1 MPVAYYNEE
10 KNNEEVQRMYFVYDI
25 GGTFIKFAL
34 MENNGV
40 IKMKDKFPTTAK
52 SAEELVAQMIEKFS
66 PYKDS
71 VKGIA
76 VSCPGV
82 VDTEKGIIYQGGSLL
97 FMHEK
102 NLAEM
107 LARECHVP
115 VIIQNDAKSAAL
127 AELWLGVAKEAD
139 SAVILTLGSGVG
151 GGIIMNGKLQSGYHL
166 MAGEVSFIQ
175 TDFNTKKMRGNFFG
189 RSGSAVELIRRIATK
204 KNLIDKKDGEQVFEL
219 ITQGDDEANTIFND
233 YIYELAIQIL
243 NIQYLID
250 PEIIAIGGGIS
261 AQPIV
266 VKRLNEVVSEIKA
279 ANPFHSAKPSIITC
293 RFQNDA
299 NLYGALYNFFLQ
311 YK

>member
-1 MPVAYYNEE
+1 MKERVT
-10 KNNEEVQRMYFVYDI
+10 KGCGQMYFVYDI

-34 MENNGV
+34 MENNGN

-52 SAEELVAQMIEKFS
+52 SAEELVAQMVEKFL
-66 PYKDS
+66 PYKQAI
-71 VKGIA
+71 KGIA

-82 VDTEKGIIYQGGSLL
+82 VDSEKGVIYQGGSLL

-115 VIIQNDAKSAAL
+115 VVLQNDAKSAAL
-127 AELWLGVAKEAD
+127 AELWLGVAKD
-139 SAVILTLGSGVG
+139 VHSAAILTLGSGVG
-151 GGIIMNGKLQSGYHL
+151 GGIIMDGKLQSGYHL
-166 MAGEVSFIQ
+166 MAGEVSYMES
-175 TDFNTKKMRGNFFG
+175 DFDTERLRGEFFG
-189 RSGSAVELIRRIATK
+189 RTGSAVELIKRIATK
-204 KNLIDKKDGEQVFEL
+204 KNLTDKKDGEQVFAL
-219 ITQGDDEANTIFND
+219 IAHGDEEANAIFND
-233 YIYELAIQIL
+233 YIYGLAIQIL

-266 VKRLNEVVSEIKA
+266 VERLNEAVAQIKA
-279 ANPFHSAKPSIITC
+279 ANPFHAAKPNIVTC

-299 NLYGALYNFFLQ
+299 NLYGALYNFFIQ
-311 YK
+311 FADEVI

>member
-1 MPVAYYNEE
+1 
-10 KNNEEVQRMYFVYDI
+10 MYFVYDI

-34 MENNGV
+34 MENNGN

-52 SAEELVAQMIEKFS
+52 SAEELVAQMVEKFL
-66 PYKDS
+66 PYKQAI
-71 VKGIA
+71 KGIA

-82 VDTEKGIIYQGGSLL
+82 VDSEKGVIYQGGSLL

-115 VIIQNDAKSAAL
+115 VVLQNDAKSAAL
-127 AELWLGVAKEAD
+127 AELWLGVAKD
-139 SAVILTLGSGVG
+139 VHSAAILTLGSGVG
-151 GGIIMNGKLQSGYHL
+151 GGIIMDGKLQSGYHL
-166 MAGEVSFIQ
+166 MAGEVSYMES
-175 TDFNTKKMRGNFFG
+175 DFDTERLRGEFFG
-189 RSGSAVELIRRIATK
+189 RTGSAVELIKRISTK
-204 KNLIDKKDGEQVFEL
+204 KNLTNKKDGEQVFAL
-219 ITQGDDEANTIFND
+219 IADGDEEANAIFND
-233 YIYELAIQIL
+233 YIYGLAIQIL

-266 VKRLNEVVSEIKA
+266 VERLNEAVAQIKA
-279 ANPFHSAKPSIITC
+279 ANPFHAAKPNIVTC

-299 NLYGALYNFFLQ
+299 NLYGALYNFFIQ
-311 YK
+311 FADEVI

>member
-1 MPVAYYNEE
+1 
-10 KNNEEVQRMYFVYDI
+10 MYFVYDI

-34 MENNGV
+34 MENNGN

-52 SAEELVAQMIEKFS
+52 SAEELVAQMVEKFL
-66 PYKDS
+66 PYKQAI
-71 VKGIA
+71 KGIA

-82 VDTEKGIIYQGGSLL
+82 VDSEKGVIYQGGSLL

-115 VIIQNDAKSAAL
+115 VVLQNDAKSAAL
-127 AELWLGVAKEAD
+127 AELWLGVAKD
-139 SAVILTLGSGVG
+139 VHSATILTLGSGVG
-151 GGIIMNGKLQSGYHL
+151 GGIIMDGKLQSGYHL
-166 MAGEVSFIQ
+166 MAGEVSYMES
-175 TDFNTKKMRGNFFG
+175 DFDTERLRGEFFG
-189 RSGSAVELIRRIATK
+189 RTGSAVELIKRIATK
-204 KNLIDKKDGEQVFEL
+204 KNLMDKKDGEQVFAL
-219 ITQGDDEANTIFND
+219 IAHGDEEANAIFND
-233 YIYELAIQIL
+233 YIYGLAIQIL

-266 VKRLNEVVSEIKA
+266 VERLNEAVAQIKA
-279 ANPFHSAKPSIITC
+279 ANPFHAAKPNIVTC

-299 NLYGALYNFFLQ
+299 NLYGALYNFFIQ
-311 YK
+311 FADEVI

>member
-1 MPVAYYNEE
+1 MKERVT
-10 KNNEEVQRMYFVYDI
+10 KGCGQMYFVYDI

-34 MENNGV
+34 MENNGN

-52 SAEELVAQMIEKFS
+52 SAEELVAQMVEKFL
-66 PYKDS
+66 PYKQAI
-71 VKGIA
+71 KGIA

-82 VDTEKGIIYQGGSLL
+82 VDSEKGVIYQGGSLL

-115 VIIQNDAKSAAL
+115 VVLQNDAKSAAL
-127 AELWLGVAKEAD
+127 AELWLGVAKD
-139 SAVILTLGSGVG
+139 VHSAAILTLGSGVG
-151 GGIIMNGKLQSGYHL
+151 GGIIMDGKLQSGYHL
-166 MAGEVSFIQ
+166 MAGEVSYMES
-175 TDFNTKKMRGNFFG
+175 DFDTEKLRGEFFG
-189 RSGSAVELIRRIATK
+189 RTGSAVELIKRIATK
-204 KNLIDKKDGEQVFEL
+204 KNLMDKKDGEQVFAL
-219 ITQGDDEANTIFND
+219 IAHGDEEANAIFND
-233 YIYELAIQIL
+233 YMYGLAIQIL

-266 VKRLNEVVSEIKA
+266 VERLNEAVAQIKA
-279 ANPFHSAKPSIITC
+279 ANPFHAAKPNIVTC

-299 NLYGALYNFFLQ
+299 NLYGALYNFFIQ
-311 YK
+311 FADEVI

>member
-1 MPVAYYNEE
+1 MKERVT
-10 KNNEEVQRMYFVYDI
+10 KGCGQMYFVYDI

-34 MENNGV
+34 MENNGN

-52 SAEELVAQMIEKFS
+52 SAEELVAQMVEKFL
-66 PYKDS
+66 PYKQA

-82 VDTEKGIIYQGGSLL
+82 VDSEKGVIYQGGSLL

-115 VIIQNDAKSAAL
+115 VVLQNDAKSAAL
-127 AELWLGVAKEAD
+127 AELWLGVAKD
-139 SAVILTLGSGVG
+139 VHSAAILTLGSGVG
-151 GGIIMNGKLQSGYHL
+151 GGIIMDGKLQSGYHL
-166 MAGEVSFIQ
+166 MAGEVSYMES
-175 TDFNTKKMRGNFFG
+175 DFDTEKLRGEFFG
-189 RSGSAVELIRRIATK
+189 RTGSAVELIKRIATK
-204 KNLIDKKDGEQVFEL
+204 KNLTDKKDGEQVFAL
-219 ITQGDDEANTIFND
+219 IAHGDEEANAIFND
-233 YIYELAIQIL
+233 YMYGLAIQIL

-266 VKRLNEVVSEIKA
+266 VERLNEAVAQIKA
-279 ANPFHSAKPSIITC
+279 ANPFHAAKPNIVTC

-299 NLYGALYNFFLQ
+299 NLYGALYNFFIQ
-311 YK
+311 FADEVI

>member
-1 MPVAYYNEE
+1 MKERVT
-10 KNNEEVQRMYFVYDI
+10 KGCGQMYFVYDI

-34 MENNGV
+34 MENNGN

-52 SAEELVAQMIEKFS
+52 SAEELVAQMVEKFL
-66 PYKDS
+66 PYKQAI
-71 VKGIA
+71 KGIA

-82 VDTEKGIIYQGGSLL
+82 VDSEKGVIYQGGSLL

-115 VIIQNDAKSAAL
+115 VVLQNDAKSAAL
-127 AELWLGVAKEAD
+127 AELWLGVAKD
-139 SAVILTLGSGVG
+139 VHSAAILTLGSGVG
-151 GGIIMNGKLQSGYHL
+151 GGIIMDGKLQSGYHL
-166 MAGEVSFIQ
+166 MAGEVSYMES
-175 TDFNTKKMRGNFFG
+175 DFDTERLRGEFFG
-189 RSGSAVELIRRIATK
+189 RNGSAVELIKRIATK
-204 KNLIDKKDGEQVFEL
+204 KNLTDKKDGEQVFAL
-219 ITQGDDEANTIFND
+219 IAHGDEEANAIFND
-233 YIYELAIQIL
+233 YIYGLAIQIL

-266 VKRLNEVVSEIKA
+266 VERLNEAVAQIKA
-279 ANPFHSAKPSIITC
+279 ANPFHAAKPNIVTC

-299 NLYGALYNFFLQ
+299 NLYGALYNFFIQ
-311 YK
+311 FADEVI

>member
-1 MPVAYYNEE
+1 
-10 KNNEEVQRMYFVYDI
+10 MYFVYDI

-34 MENNGV
+34 MENNGN

-52 SAEELVAQMIEKFS
+52 SAEELVAQMVEKFL
-66 PYKDS
+66 PYKQAI
-71 VKGIA
+71 KGIA

-82 VDTEKGIIYQGGSLL
+82 VDSEKGVIYQGGSLL

-115 VIIQNDAKSAAL
+115 VVLQNDAKSAAL
-127 AELWLGVAKEAD
+127 AELWLGVAKD
-139 SAVILTLGSGVG
+139 VHSAAILTLGSGVG
-151 GGIIMNGKLQSGYHL
+151 GGIIMDGKLQSGYHL
-166 MAGEVSFIQ
+166 MAGEVSYMES
-175 TDFNTKKMRGNFFG
+175 DFDTERLRGEFFG
-189 RSGSAVELIRRIATK
+189 RTGSAVELIKRIATK
-204 KNLIDKKDGEQVFEL
+204 KNLTDKKDGEQVFAL
-219 ITQGDDEANTIFND
+219 IAHGDEEANAIFND
-233 YIYELAIQIL
+233 YIYGLAIQIL

-266 VKRLNEVVSEIKA
+266 VERLNDAVAQIKA
-279 ANPFHSAKPSIITC
+279 ANPFHAAKPNIVTC

-299 NLYGALYNFFLQ
+299 NLYGALYNFFIQ
-311 YK
+311 FADEVI

>member
-1 MPVAYYNEE
+1 
-10 KNNEEVQRMYFVYDI
+10 MYFVYDI

-34 MENNGV
+34 MENNGT

-52 SAEELVAQMIEKFS
+52 SAEELVEQMVEKWR
-66 PYKDS
+66 PYQQD
-71 VKGIA
+71 VTGIA

-82 VDTEKGIIYQGGSLL
+82 VNTETGVIYQGGALL

-115 VIIQNDAKSAAL
+115 VVLQNDAKSAAL
-127 AELWLGVAKEAD
+127 AELWLGVAKDVD
-139 SAVILTLGSGVG
+139 SAAILTLGSGVG
-151 GGIIMNGKLQSGYHL
+151 GGIIMNGKLQSGFNL

-175 TDFNTKKMRGNFFG
+175 TFFDTEKLRGKFFG
-189 RSGSAVELIRRIATK
+189 RTGSAVELIKRIATK
-204 KNLIDKKDGEQVFEL
+204 KNLADKKDGEQVFEW
-219 ITQGDDEANTIFND
+219 INQGDEEAQAIFDD
-233 YIYELAIQIL
+233 YIYGLASQVL

-266 VKRLNEVVSEIKA
+266 VKRLNKAIEEIKA
-279 ANPFHSAKPSIITC
+279 ANPFHGARPKIVTC
-293 RFQNDA
+293 HFRNDA

-311 YK
+311 SIG

>member
-1 MPVAYYNEE
+1 
-10 KNNEEVQRMYFVYDI
+10 MYFVYDI

-34 MENNGV
+34 MENNGN

-52 SAEELVAQMIEKFS
+52 SAEELVAQMVEKFL
-66 PYKDS
+66 PYKQAI
-71 VKGIA
+71 KGIA

-82 VDTEKGIIYQGGSLL
+82 VDSEKGVIYQGGSLL

-115 VIIQNDAKSAAL
+115 VVLQNDAKSAAL
-127 AELWLGVAKEAD
+127 AELWLGVAKD
-139 SAVILTLGSGVG
+139 VHSAAILTLGSGVG
-151 GGIIMNGKLQSGYHL
+151 GGIIMDGKLQSGYHL
-166 MAGEVSFIQ
+166 MAGEVSYMES
-175 TDFNTKKMRGNFFG
+175 DFDTERLRGEFFG
-189 RSGSAVELIRRIATK
+189 RTGSAVELIKRIATK
-204 KNLIDKKDGEQVFEL
+204 KNLMDKKDGEQVFAL
-219 ITQGDDEANTIFND
+219 IAHGDEEANAIFND
-233 YIYELAIQIL
+233 YMYGLAIQIL

-266 VKRLNEVVSEIKA
+266 VERLNEAVAQIKA
-279 ANPFHSAKPSIITC
+279 ANPFHAAKPNIVTC

-299 NLYGALYNFFLQ
+299 NLYGALYNFFIQ
-311 YK
+311 FADEVI

>member
-1 MPVAYYNEE
+1 MKERVT
-10 KNNEEVQRMYFVYDI
+10 KGCGQMYFVYDI

-34 MENNGV
+34 MENNGN

-52 SAEELVAQMIEKFS
+52 SAEELVAQMVEKFL
-66 PYKDS
+66 PYNQA

-82 VDTEKGIIYQGGSLL
+82 VDSEKGVIYQGGSLL

-115 VIIQNDAKSAAL
+115 VVLQNDAKSAAL
-127 AELWLGVAKEAD
+127 AELWLGVAKD
-139 SAVILTLGSGVG
+139 VHSAAILTLGSGVG
-151 GGIIMNGKLQSGYHL
+151 GGIIMDGKLQSGYHL
-166 MAGEVSFIQ
+166 MAGEVSYMES
-175 TDFNTKKMRGNFFG
+175 DFDTEKLRGEFFG
-189 RSGSAVELIRRIATK
+189 RTGSAVELIKRIATK
-204 KNLIDKKDGEQVFEL
+204 KNLTDKKDGEQVFAL
-219 ITQGDDEANTIFND
+219 IAHGDEEANAIFND
-233 YIYELAIQIL
+233 YIYGLAVQIL

-266 VKRLNEVVSEIKA
+266 VERLNEAVAQIKA
-279 ANPFHSAKPSIITC
+279 ANPFHAAKPNIVTC

-299 NLYGALYNFFLQ
+299 NLYGALYNFFIQ
-311 YK
+311 FADEVI

>member
-1 MPVAYYNEE
+1 MKERVT
-10 KNNEEVQRMYFVYDI
+10 KGCGQMYFVYDI

-34 MENNGV
+34 MENNGN

-52 SAEELVAQMIEKFS
+52 SAEELVAQMVEKFL
-66 PYKDS
+66 PYKQA

-82 VDTEKGIIYQGGSLL
+82 VDSEKGVIYQGGSLL

-115 VIIQNDAKSAAL
+115 VVLQNDAKSAAL
-127 AELWLGVAKEAD
+127 AELWLGVAKD
-139 SAVILTLGSGVG
+139 VHSAAILTLGSGVG
-151 GGIIMNGKLQSGYHL
+151 GGIIMDGKLQSGYHL
-166 MAGEVSFIQ
+166 MAGEVSYMES
-175 TDFNTKKMRGNFFG
+175 DFDTEKLRGEFFG
-189 RSGSAVELIRRIATK
+189 RTGSAVELIKRIATQ
-204 KNLIDKKDGEQVFEL
+204 KNLTDKKDGEQVFAL
-219 ITQGDDEANTIFND
+219 IAHGDEEANAIFND
-233 YIYELAIQIL
+233 YIYGLAVQIL

-266 VKRLNEVVSEIKA
+266 VERLNEAVAQIKA
-279 ANPFHSAKPSIITC
+279 ANPFHAAKPNIVTC

-299 NLYGALYNFFLQ
+299 NLYGALYNFFIQ
-311 YK
+311 FADEVI

>member
-1 MPVAYYNEE
+1 
-10 KNNEEVQRMYFVYDI
+10 MYFVYDI

-34 MENNGV
+34 MENNGN

-52 SAEELVAQMIEKFS
+52 SAEELVAQMVEKFL
-66 PYKDS
+66 PYNQA

-82 VDTEKGIIYQGGSLL
+82 VDSEKGVIYQGGSLL

-115 VIIQNDAKSAAL
+115 VVLQNDAKSAAL
-127 AELWLGVAKEAD
+127 AELWLGVAKD
-139 SAVILTLGSGVG
+139 VHSAAILTLGSGVG
-151 GGIIMNGKLQSGYHL
+151 GGIIMDGKLQSGYHL
-166 MAGEVSFIQ
+166 MAGEVSYMES
-175 TDFNTKKMRGNFFG
+175 DFDTEKLRGEFFG
-189 RSGSAVELIRRIATK
+189 RTGSAVELIKRIATK
-204 KNLIDKKDGEQVFEL
+204 KNLTDKKDGEQVFAL
-219 ITQGDDEANTIFND
+219 IAHGDEEANAIFND
-233 YIYELAIQIL
+233 YIYGLAVQIL

-266 VKRLNEVVSEIKA
+266 VERLNEAVAQIKA
-279 ANPFHSAKPSIITC
+279 ANPFHAAKPNIVTC

-299 NLYGALYNFFLQ
+299 NLYGALYNFFIQ
-311 YK
+311 FADEVI

>member
-1 MPVAYYNEE
+1 MKERVT
-10 KNNEEVQRMYFVYDI
+10 KGCGQMYFVYDI

-34 MENNGV
+34 MENNGN

-52 SAEELVAQMIEKFS
+52 SAEELVAQMVEKFL
-66 PYKDS
+66 PYKQAI
-71 VKGIA
+71 KGIA

-82 VDTEKGIIYQGGSLL
+82 VDSEKGVIYQGGSLL

-115 VIIQNDAKSAAL
+115 VVLQNDAKSAAL
-127 AELWLGVAKEAD
+127 AELWLGVAKD
-139 SAVILTLGSGVG
+139 VHSAAILTLGSGVG
-151 GGIIMNGKLQSGYHL
+151 GGIIMDGKLQSGYHL
-166 MAGEVSFIQ
+166 MAGEVSYMES
-175 TDFNTKKMRGNFFG
+175 DFDTEKLRGEFFG
-189 RSGSAVELIRRIATK
+189 RTGSAVELIKRIATK
-204 KNLIDKKDGEQVFEL
+204 KNLTDKKDGEQVFAL
-219 ITQGDDEANTIFND
+219 IAHGDEEANAVFND
-233 YIYELAIQIL
+233 YIYGLAIQIL

-266 VKRLNEVVSEIKA
+266 VERLNEAVAQIKA
-279 ANPFHSAKPSIITC
+279 ANPFHAAKPNIVTC

-299 NLYGALYNFFLQ
+299 NLYGALYNFFIQ
-311 YK
+311 FADEVI

>member
-1 MPVAYYNEE
+1 MKERVT
-10 KNNEEVQRMYFVYDI
+10 KGCGQMYFVYDI

-34 MENNGV
+34 MENNGN

-52 SAEELVAQMIEKFS
+52 SAEELVAQMVEKFL
-66 PYKDS
+66 PYKQAI
-71 VKGIA
+71 KGIA

-82 VDTEKGIIYQGGSLL
+82 VDSEKGVIYQGGSLL

-115 VIIQNDAKSAAL
+115 VVLQNDAKSAAL
-127 AELWLGVAKEAD
+127 AELWLGVAKD
-139 SAVILTLGSGVG
+139 VHSAAILTLGSGVG
-151 GGIIMNGKLQSGYHL
+151 GGIIMDGKLQSGYHL
-166 MAGEVSFIQ
+166 MAGEVSYMES
-175 TDFNTKKMRGNFFG
+175 DFDTEKLRGEFFG
-189 RSGSAVELIRRIATK
+189 RTGSAVELIKRIATK
-204 KNLIDKKDGEQVFEL
+204 KNLTDKKDGEQVFAL
-219 ITQGDDEANTIFND
+219 IAHGDEEANAIFND
-233 YIYELAIQIL
+233 YMYGLAIQIL

-266 VKRLNEVVSEIKA
+266 VERLNEAVAQIKA
-279 ANPFHSAKPSIITC
+279 ANPFHAAKPNIVTC

-299 NLYGALYNFFLQ
+299 NLYGALYNFFIQ
-311 YK
+311 FADEVI

>member
-1 MPVAYYNEE
+1 MKERVT
-10 KNNEEVQRMYFVYDI
+10 KGCGQMYFVYDI

-34 MENNGV
+34 MENNGN

-52 SAEELVAQMIEKFS
+52 SAEELVAQMVEKFL
-66 PYKDS
+66 PYKQAI
-71 VKGIA
+71 KGIA

-82 VDTEKGIIYQGGSLL
+82 VDSEKGVIYQGGSLL

-115 VIIQNDAKSAAL
+115 VVLQNDAKSAAL
-127 AELWLGVAKEAD
+127 AELWLGVAKD
-139 SAVILTLGSGVG
+139 VHSAAILTLGSGVG
-151 GGIIMNGKLQSGYHL
+151 GGIIMDGKLQSGYHL
-166 MAGEVSFIQ
+166 MAGEVSYMES
-175 TDFNTKKMRGNFFG
+175 DFDTERLRGEFFG
-189 RSGSAVELIRRIATK
+189 RTGSAVELIKRIATK
-204 KNLIDKKDGEQVFEL
+204 KNLMDKKDGEQVFAL
-219 ITQGDDEANTIFND
+219 IAHGDEEANAIFND
-233 YIYELAIQIL
+233 YIYGLAIQIL

-266 VKRLNEVVSEIKA
+266 VERLNEAVAQIKA
-279 ANPFHSAKPSIITC
+279 ANPFHAAKPNIVTC

-299 NLYGALYNFFLQ
+299 NLYGALYNFFIQ
-311 YK
+311 FADEVI

>member
-1 MPVAYYNEE
+1 
-10 KNNEEVQRMYFVYDI
+10 MYFVYDI

-34 MENNGV
+34 MENNGT

-52 SAEELVAQMIEKFS
+52 SAEELVEQMVEKWR
-66 PYKDS
+66 PYQQD
-71 VKGIA
+71 VTGIA

-82 VDTEKGIIYQGGSLL
+82 VNTETGVIYQGGALL

-115 VIIQNDAKSAAL
+115 VVLQNDAKSAAL
-127 AELWLGVAKEAD
+127 AELWLGVAKDVE
-139 SAVILTLGSGVG
+139 SAAILTLGSGVG
-151 GGIIMNGKLQSGYHL
+151 GGIIMNGKLQSGFNL

-175 TDFNTKKMRGNFFG
+175 TSFDTKKLRGKFFG
-189 RSGSAVELIRRIATK
+189 RTGSAVELIKRIATK
-204 KNLIDKKDGEQVFEL
+204 KNLADKKDGEQVFEW
-219 ITQGDDEANTIFND
+219 INQGDEEAQAIFDD
-233 YIYELAIQIL
+233 YIYGLASQVL

-266 VKRLNEVVSEIKA
+266 VKRLNKAIEEIKA
-279 ANPFHSAKPSIITC
+279 ANPFHGARPKIVTC
-293 RFQNDA
+293 HFRNDA

-311 YK
+311 SSG

>member
-1 MPVAYYNEE
+1 
-10 KNNEEVQRMYFVYDI
+10 MYFVYDI

-34 MENNGV
+34 MENNGT

-52 SAEELVAQMIEKFS
+52 SAEELVEQMVEKWR
-66 PYKDS
+66 PYQQD
-71 VKGIA
+71 VTGIA

-82 VDTEKGIIYQGGSLL
+82 VNTETGVIYQGGALL

-115 VIIQNDAKSAAL
+115 VVLQNDAKSAAL
-127 AELWLGVAKEAD
+127 AELWLGVAKDVE
-139 SAVILTLGSGVG
+139 SAAILTLGSGVG
-151 GGIIMNGKLQSGYHL
+151 GGIIMNGKLQSGFNL

-175 TDFNTKKMRGNFFG
+175 TSFDTEKLRGKFFG
-189 RSGSAVELIRRIATK
+189 QAGSAVELIKRIATK
-204 KNLIDKKDGEQVFEL
+204 KNLADKKDGEQVFEW
-219 ITQGDDEANTIFND
+219 INQGDEEAQAIFDD
-233 YIYELAIQIL
+233 YIYGLASQVL

-266 VKRLNEVVSEIKA
+266 VKRLNKAIEEIKA
-279 ANPFHSAKPSIITC
+279 ANPFHGARPKIVTC
-293 RFQNDA
+293 HFRNDA

-311 YK
+311 SID

>member
-1 MPVAYYNEE
+1 MKERVT
-10 KNNEEVQRMYFVYDI
+10 KGCGQMYFVYDI

-34 MENNGV
+34 MKNNGN

-52 SAEELVAQMIEKFS
+52 SAEELVAQMVEKFL
-66 PYKDS
+66 PYKQAI
-71 VKGIA
+71 KGIA

-82 VDTEKGIIYQGGSLL
+82 VDSEKGVIYQGGSLL

-115 VIIQNDAKSAAL
+115 VVLQNDAKSAAL
-127 AELWLGVAKEAD
+127 AELWLGVAKD
-139 SAVILTLGSGVG
+139 VHSAAILTLGSGVG
-151 GGIIMNGKLQSGYHL
+151 GGIIMDGKLQSGYHL
-166 MAGEVSFIQ
+166 MAGEVSYMES
-175 TDFNTKKMRGNFFG
+175 DFDTERLRGEFFG
-189 RSGSAVELIRRIATK
+189 RTGSAVELIKRIATK
-204 KNLIDKKDGEQVFEL
+204 KNLMDKKDGEQVFAL
-219 ITQGDDEANTIFND
+219 IAHGDEEANAIFND
-233 YIYELAIQIL
+233 YIYGLAIQIL

-266 VKRLNEVVSEIKA
+266 VERLNEAVAQIKA
-279 ANPFHSAKPSIITC
+279 ANPFHAAKPNIVTC

-299 NLYGALYNFFLQ
+299 NLYGALYNFFIQ
-311 YK
+311 FADEVI

>member
-1 MPVAYYNEE
+1 
-10 KNNEEVQRMYFVYDI
+10 MYFVYDI

-34 MENNGV
+34 MENNGT

-52 SAEELVAQMIEKFS
+52 SAEELVEQMVEKWR
-66 PYKDS
+66 PYQQD
-71 VKGIA
+71 VTGIA

-82 VDTEKGIIYQGGSLL
+82 VNTETGVIYQGGALL

-115 VIIQNDAKSAAL
+115 VVLQNDAKSAAL
-127 AELWLGVAKEAD
+127 AELWLGVAKDVD
-139 SAVILTLGSGVG
+139 SAAILTLGSGVG
-151 GGIIMNGKLQSGYHL
+151 GGIIMNGKLQSGFNL

-175 TDFNTKKMRGNFFG
+175 TSFDTEKLRGKFFG
-189 RSGSAVELIRRIATK
+189 RAGSAVELIKRIATK
-204 KNLIDKKDGEQVFEL
+204 KNLADKKDGEQVFEW
-219 ITQGDDEANTIFND
+219 INQGDEEAQAIFDD
-233 YIYELAIQIL
+233 YIYGLASQVL

-266 VKRLNEVVSEIKA
+266 VKRLNKAIEEIKA
-279 ANPFHSAKPSIITC
+279 SNPFHGARPKIVTC
-293 RFQNDA
+293 HFQNDA

-311 YK
+311 SIG

>member
-1 MPVAYYNEE
+1 MN
-10 KNNEEVQRMYFVYDI
+10 KRDTKGCRQMYFVYDI

-34 MENNGV
+34 MENNGA

-52 SAEELVAQMIEKFS
+52 SADELVAQMVEKFK
-66 PYKDS
+66 PFQQK

-82 VDTEKGIIYQGGSLL
+82 VDSEKGVIYHGGSLL

-115 VIIQNDAKSAAL
+115 VVIQNDAKSAAL
-127 AELWLGVAKEAD
+127 AELWLGVAKD
-139 SAVILTLGSGVG
+139 VQSAAILTLGSGVG
-151 GGIIMNGKLQSGYHL
+151 GGIIIDGKLQSGFHM
-166 MAGEVSFIQ
+166 MAGEVSYMETTFDTQ
-175 TDFNTKKMRGNFFG
+175 KLRGNFFG
-189 RSGSAVELIRRIATK
+189 RTGSAVELIKRIATE
-204 KNLIDKKDGEQVFEL
+204 KNLINKKDGEHVFEL
-219 ITQGDDEANTIFND
+219 INQGDEVASQIFDD
-233 YIYELAIQIL
+233 YIFGLASQIL

-250 PEIIAIGGGIS
+250 PEIVAIGGGIS

-266 VKRLNEVVSEIKA
+266 VERLNSAVQAIKS
-279 ANPFHSAKPSIITC
+279 ANPFHAAQPKIVTC

-311 YK
+311 YN

>member
-1 MPVAYYNEE
+1 MKERVT
-10 KNNEEVQRMYFVYDI
+10 KGCGQMYFVYDI

-34 MENNGV
+34 MENNGN

-52 SAEELVAQMIEKFS
+52 SAEELVAQMVEKFL
-66 PYKDS
+66 PYKQAI
-71 VKGIA
+71 KGIA

-82 VDTEKGIIYQGGSLL
+82 VDSEKGVIYQGGSLL

-115 VIIQNDAKSAAL
+115 VVLQNDAKSAAL
-127 AELWLGVAKEAD
+127 AELWLGVAKD
-139 SAVILTLGSGVG
+139 VHSAAILTLGSGVG
-151 GGIIMNGKLQSGYHL
+151 GGIIMDGKLQSGYHL
-166 MAGEVSFIQ
+166 MAGEVSYMES
-175 TDFNTKKMRGNFFG
+175 DFDTERLRGEFFG
-189 RSGSAVELIRRIATK
+189 RTGSAVELIKRIATK
-204 KNLIDKKDGEQVFEL
+204 KNLTDKKDGEQVFAL
-219 ITQGDDEANTIFND
+219 IAHGDEEANAIFND
-233 YIYELAIQIL
+233 YIYGLAIQIL

-266 VKRLNEVVSEIKA
+266 VERLNDAVAQIKA
-279 ANPFHSAKPSIITC
+279 ANPFHAAKPNIVTC

-299 NLYGALYNFFLQ
+299 NLYGALYNFFIQ
-311 YK
+311 FADEVI

>member
-1 MPVAYYNEE
+1 MKERVT
-10 KNNEEVQRMYFVYDI
+10 KGCGQMYFVYDI

-34 MENNGV
+34 MENNGN

-52 SAEELVAQMIEKFS
+52 SAEELVAQMVEKFL
-66 PYKDS
+66 PYKQAI
-71 VKGIA
+71 KGIA

-82 VDTEKGIIYQGGSLL
+82 VDSEKGVIYQGGSLL

-115 VIIQNDAKSAAL
+115 VVLQNDAKSAAL
-127 AELWLGVAKEAD
+127 AELWLGVAKD
-139 SAVILTLGSGVG
+139 VHSAAILTLGSGVG
-151 GGIIMNGKLQSGYHL
+151 GGIIMDGKLQSGYHL
-166 MAGEVSFIQ
+166 MAGEVSYMES
-175 TDFNTKKMRGNFFG
+175 DFDTERLRGEFLG
-189 RSGSAVELIRRIATK
+189 RTGSAVELIKRIATK
-204 KNLIDKKDGEQVFEL
+204 KNLTDKKDGEQVFAL
-219 ITQGDDEANTIFND
+219 IAHGDEEANAIFND
-233 YIYELAIQIL
+233 YIYGLAIQIL

-266 VKRLNEVVSEIKA
+266 VERLNDAVAQIKA
-279 ANPFHSAKPSIITC
+279 ANPFHAAKPNIVTC

-299 NLYGALYNFFLQ
+299 NLYGALYNFFIQ
-311 YK
+311 FADEVI

>member
-1 MPVAYYNEE
+1 MKERVT
-10 KNNEEVQRMYFVYDI
+10 KGCGQMYFVYDI

-34 MENNGV
+34 MENNGN

-52 SAEELVAQMIEKFS
+52 SAEELVAQMVEKFL
-66 PYKDS
+66 PYKQAI
-71 VKGIA
+71 KGIA

-82 VDTEKGIIYQGGSLL
+82 VDSEKGVIYQGGSLL

-115 VIIQNDAKSAAL
+115 VVLQNDAKSAAL
-127 AELWLGVAKEAD
+127 AELWLGVAKD
-139 SAVILTLGSGVG
+139 VHSAAILTLGSGVG
-151 GGIIMNGKLQSGYHL
+151 GGIIMDGKLQSGYHL
-166 MAGEVSFIQ
+166 MAGEVSYMES
-175 TDFNTKKMRGNFFG
+175 DFDTEKLRGEFFG
-189 RSGSAVELIRRIATK
+189 RTGSAVELIKRIATK
-204 KNLIDKKDGEQVFEL
+204 KNLTDKKDGKQVFAL
-219 ITQGDDEANTIFND
+219 IAHGDEEANAIFND
-233 YIYELAIQIL
+233 YIYGLAIQIL

-266 VKRLNEVVSEIKA
+266 VERLNEAVAQIKA
-279 ANPFHSAKPSIITC
+279 ANPFHAAKPNIVTC

-299 NLYGALYNFFLQ
+299 NLYGALYNFFIQ
-311 YK
+311 FADEVI

>member
-1 MPVAYYNEE
+1 
-10 KNNEEVQRMYFVYDI
+10 MYFVYDI

-34 MENNGV
+34 MENNGT

-52 SAEELVAQMIEKFS
+52 SAEELVGQMVEKWR
-66 PYKDS
+66 PYQQE
-71 VKGIA
+71 VTGIA

-82 VDTEKGIIYQGGSLL
+82 VDTETGVIYQGGSLL

-115 VIIQNDAKSAAL
+115 VVLQNDAKSAAL
-127 AELWLGVAKEAD
+127 AELWLGVAKDVD

-151 GGIIMNGKLQSGYHL
+151 GGIIMNGKLQSGFNL

-175 TDFNTKKMRGNFFG
+175 TSFDKEKLRGKFFG
-189 RSGSAVELIRRIATK
+189 RTGSAVELIKRVASK
-204 KNLIDKKDGEQVFEL
+204 KNLADKKDGEQVFDW
-219 ITQGDDEANTIFND
+219 INQGDEEAQAIFDD
-233 YIYELAIQIL
+233 YIYGLASQVL

-261 AQPIV
+261 AQPIIV
-266 VKRLNEVVSEIKA
+266 ERLNKAIEEIKA
-279 ANPFHSAKPSIITC
+279 VSPFIAAKPKIVTC
-293 RFQNDA
+293 HFRNDA

-311 YK
+311 SIG

>member
-1 MPVAYYNEE
+1 
-10 KNNEEVQRMYFVYDI
+10 MYFVYDI

-34 MENNGV
+34 MENNGN

-52 SAEELVAQMIEKFS
+52 SAEELVAQMVEKFL
-66 PYKDS
+66 PYKQAI
-71 VKGIA
+71 KGIA

-82 VDTEKGIIYQGGSLL
+82 VDSEKGVIYQGGSLL

-115 VIIQNDAKSAAL
+115 VVLQNDAKSAAL
-127 AELWLGVAKEAD
+127 AELWLGVAKD
-139 SAVILTLGSGVG
+139 VHSAAILTLGSGVG
-151 GGIIMNGKLQSGYHL
+151 GGIIMDGKLQSGYHL
-166 MAGEVSFIQ
+166 MAGEVSYMVS
-175 TDFNTKKMRGNFFG
+175 DFDTERLRGEFFG
-189 RSGSAVELIRRIATK
+189 RTGSAVELIKRIATK
-204 KNLIDKKDGEQVFEL
+204 KNLTDKKDGEQVFAL
-219 ITQGDDEANTIFND
+219 IAHGDEEANAIFND
-233 YIYELAIQIL
+233 YIYGLAIQIL

-266 VKRLNEVVSEIKA
+266 VERLNEAVAQIKA
-279 ANPFHSAKPSIITC
+279 ANPFHAAKPNIVTC

-299 NLYGALYNFFLQ
+299 NLYGALYNFFIQ
-311 YK
+311 FADEVI

>member
-1 MPVAYYNEE
+1 
-10 KNNEEVQRMYFVYDI
+10 
-25 GGTFIKFAL
+25 
-34 MENNGV
+34 MENNGT

-52 SAEELVAQMIEKFS
+52 SAEELVEQMVEKWR
-66 PYKDS
+66 PYQQD
-71 VKGIA
+71 VTGIA

-82 VDTEKGIIYQGGSLL
+82 VNTETGVIYQGGALL

-115 VIIQNDAKSAAL
+115 VVLQNDAKSAAL
-127 AELWLGVAKEAD
+127 AELWLGVAKDVE
-139 SAVILTLGSGVG
+139 SAAILTLGSGVG
-151 GGIIMNGKLQSGYHL
+151 GGIIMNGKLQSGFNL

-175 TDFNTKKMRGNFFG
+175 TSFDTKKLRGKFFG
-189 RSGSAVELIRRIATK
+189 RTGSAVELIKRIATK
-204 KNLIDKKDGEQVFEL
+204 KNLADKKDGEQVFEW
-219 ITQGDDEANTIFND
+219 INQGDEEAQAIFDD
-233 YIYELAIQIL
+233 YIYGLASQVL

-266 VKRLNEVVSEIKA
+266 VKRLNKAIEEIKA
-279 ANPFHSAKPSIITC
+279 ANPFHGARPKIVTC
-293 RFQNDA
+293 HFRNDA

-311 YK
+311 SSG

>member
-1 MPVAYYNEE
+1 MKERVT
-10 KNNEEVQRMYFVYDI
+10 KGCGQMYFVYDI

-34 MENNGV
+34 MENNGN

-52 SAEELVAQMIEKFS
+52 SAEELVAQMVEKFL
-66 PYKDS
+66 PYKQAI
-71 VKGIA
+71 KGIA

-82 VDTEKGIIYQGGSLL
+82 VDSGKGVIYQGGSLL

-115 VIIQNDAKSAAL
+115 VVLQNDAKSAAL
-127 AELWLGVAKEAD
+127 AELWLGVAKD
-139 SAVILTLGSGVG
+139 VHSAAILTLGSGVG
-151 GGIIMNGKLQSGYHL
+151 GGIIMDGKLQSGYHL
-166 MAGEVSFIQ
+166 MAGEVSYMES
-175 TDFNTKKMRGNFFG
+175 DFDTERLRGEFFG
-189 RSGSAVELIRRIATK
+189 RTGSAVELIKRIATK
-204 KNLIDKKDGEQVFEL
+204 KNLMDKKDGEQVFAL
-219 ITQGDDEANTIFND
+219 IAHGDEEANAIFND
-233 YIYELAIQIL
+233 YIYGLAIQIL

-266 VKRLNEVVSEIKA
+266 VERLNEAVAQIKA
-279 ANPFHSAKPSIITC
+279 ANPFHAAKPNIVTC

-299 NLYGALYNFFLQ
+299 NLYGALYNFFIQ
-311 YK
+311 FADEVI

>member
-1 MPVAYYNEE
+1 
-10 KNNEEVQRMYFVYDI
+10 MYFVYDI

-34 MENNGV
+34 MKNNGN

-52 SAEELVAQMIEKFS
+52 SAEELVAQMVEKFL
-66 PYKDS
+66 PYKQAI
-71 VKGIA
+71 KGIA

-82 VDTEKGIIYQGGSLL
+82 VDSEKGVIYQGGSLL

-115 VIIQNDAKSAAL
+115 VVLQNDAKSAAL
-127 AELWLGVAKEAD
+127 AELWLGVAKD
-139 SAVILTLGSGVG
+139 VHSAAILTLGSGVG
-151 GGIIMNGKLQSGYHL
+151 GGIIMDGKLQSGYHL
-166 MAGEVSFIQ
+166 MAGEVSYMES
-175 TDFNTKKMRGNFFG
+175 DFDTERLRGEFFG
-189 RSGSAVELIRRIATK
+189 RTGSAVELIKRIATK
-204 KNLIDKKDGEQVFEL
+204 KNLMDKKDGEQVFAL
-219 ITQGDDEANTIFND
+219 IAHGDEEANAIFND
-233 YIYELAIQIL
+233 YIYGLAIQIL

-266 VKRLNEVVSEIKA
+266 VERLNEAVAQIKA
-279 ANPFHSAKPSIITC
+279 ANPFHAAKPNIVTC

-299 NLYGALYNFFLQ
+299 NLYGALYNFFIQ
-311 YK
+311 FADEVI

>member
-1 MPVAYYNEE
+1 MKERVT
-10 KNNEEVQRMYFVYDI
+10 KGCGQMYFVYDI
-25 GGTFIKFAL
+25 GGTFVKFAL
-34 MENNGV
+34 MENNGN

-52 SAEELVAQMIEKFS
+52 SAEELVAQMVEKFL
-66 PYKDS
+66 PYKQA

-82 VDTEKGIIYQGGSLL
+82 VDTKKGVIYQGGSLL

-115 VIIQNDAKSAAL
+115 VVLQNDAKSAAL
-127 AELWLGVAKEAD
+127 AELWLGVAKD
-139 SAVILTLGSGVG
+139 VHSAAILTLGSGVG
-151 GGIIMNGKLQSGYHL
+151 GGIIMDGKLQSGYHL
-166 MAGEVSFIQ
+166 MAGEVSYMQ
-175 TDFNTKKMRGNFFG
+175 TDFDTEKLRGDFFG
-189 RSGSAVELIRRIATK
+189 RTGSAVELIKRIATK
-204 KNLIDKKDGEQVFEL
+204 KNLTDKKDGEQVFAL
-219 ITQGDDEANTIFND
+219 INQGDDEAVAIFND
-233 YIYELAIQIL
+233 YIYGLAIQIL

-266 VKRLNEVVSEIKA
+266 VERLSEAVAKIKA
-279 ANPFHSAKPSIITC
+279 ANPFHAAKPNIVTC

-299 NLYGALYNFFLQ
+299 NLYGALYNFFIQ
-311 YK
+311 FADGVI

>member
-1 MPVAYYNEE
+1 
-10 KNNEEVQRMYFVYDI
+10 MYFVYDI

-34 MENNGV
+34 MENNGT

-52 SAEELVAQMIEKFS
+52 SAEELVEQMVEKWR
-66 PYKDS
+66 PYQQE
-71 VKGIA
+71 VTGIA

-82 VDTEKGIIYQGGSLL
+82 VNTETGVIYQGGALL

-115 VIIQNDAKSAAL
+115 VVLQNDAKSAAL
-127 AELWLGVAKEAD
+127 AELWLGVAKDVE
-139 SAVILTLGSGVG
+139 SAAILTLGSGVG
-151 GGIIMNGKLQSGYHL
+151 GGIIMNGKLQSGFNL

-175 TDFNTKKMRGNFFG
+175 TFFDTEKLRGKFFG
-189 RSGSAVELIRRIATK
+189 RTGSAVELIKRIATK
-204 KNLIDKKDGEQVFEL
+204 KNLADKKDGEQVFEW
-219 ITQGDDEANTIFND
+219 INQGDEEAQAIFDD
-233 YIYELAIQIL
+233 YIYGLASQVL

-266 VKRLNEVVSEIKA
+266 VKRLNKAIEEIKA
-279 ANPFHSAKPSIITC
+279 ANPFHGARPKIVTC
-293 RFQNDA
+293 HFRNDA

-311 YK
+311 SIG

>member
-1 MPVAYYNEE
+1 MKERVT
-10 KNNEEVQRMYFVYDI
+10 KGCGQMYFVYDI

-34 MENNGV
+34 VENNGN

-52 SAEELVAQMIEKFS
+52 SAEELVAQMVEKFL
-66 PYKDS
+66 PYKQAI
-71 VKGIA
+71 KGIA

-82 VDTEKGIIYQGGSLL
+82 VDSEKGVIYQGGSLL

-115 VIIQNDAKSAAL
+115 VVLQNDAKSAAL
-127 AELWLGVAKEAD
+127 AELWLGVAKD
-139 SAVILTLGSGVG
+139 VHSAAILTLGSGVG
-151 GGIIMNGKLQSGYHL
+151 GGIIMDGKLQSGYHL
-166 MAGEVSFIQ
+166 MAGEVSYMES
-175 TDFNTKKMRGNFFG
+175 DFDTERLRGEFFG
-189 RSGSAVELIRRIATK
+189 RTGSAVELIKRIATK
-204 KNLIDKKDGEQVFEL
+204 KNLTDKKDGEQVFAL
-219 ITQGDDEANTIFND
+219 IAHGDEEANAIFND
-233 YIYELAIQIL
+233 YIYGLAIQIL

-266 VKRLNEVVSEIKA
+266 VERLNEAVAQIKA
-279 ANPFHSAKPSIITC
+279 ANPFHAAKPNIVTC

-299 NLYGALYNFFLQ
+299 NLYGALYNFFIQ
-311 YK
+311 FADEVI

>member
-1 MPVAYYNEE
+1 
-10 KNNEEVQRMYFVYDI
+10 MYFVYDI

-34 MENNGV
+34 MENNGN

-52 SAEELVAQMIEKFS
+52 SAEELVAQMVEKFL
-66 PYKDS
+66 PYKQA

-82 VDTEKGIIYQGGSLL
+82 VDSEKGVIYQGGSLL

-115 VIIQNDAKSAAL
+115 VVLQNDAKSAAL
-127 AELWLGVAKEAD
+127 AELWLGVAKD
-139 SAVILTLGSGVG
+139 VHSAAILTLGSGVG
-151 GGIIMNGKLQSGYHL
+151 GGIIMDGKLQSGYHL
-166 MAGEVSFIQ
+166 MAGEVSYMES
-175 TDFNTKKMRGNFFG
+175 DFDTEKLRGEFFG
-189 RSGSAVELIRRIATK
+189 RTGSAVELIKRIATK
-204 KNLIDKKDGEQVFEL
+204 KNLTDKKDGEQVFAL
-219 ITQGDDEANTIFND
+219 IAHGDEEANAIFND
-233 YIYELAIQIL
+233 YMYGLAIQIL

-266 VKRLNEVVSEIKA
+266 VERLNEAVAQIKA
-279 ANPFHSAKPSIITC
+279 ANPFHAAKPNIVTC

-299 NLYGALYNFFLQ
+299 NLYGALYNFFIQ
-311 YK
+311 FADEVI

>member
-1 MPVAYYNEE
+1 
-10 KNNEEVQRMYFVYDI
+10 MYFVYDI

-34 MENNGV
+34 MENNGT

-52 SAEELVAQMIEKFS
+52 SAEELVEQMVEKWR
-66 PYKDS
+66 PYQQD
-71 VKGIA
+71 VTGIA

-82 VDTEKGIIYQGGSLL
+82 VNTETGVIYQGGALL

-115 VIIQNDAKSAAL
+115 VVLQNDAKSAAL
-127 AELWLGVAKEAD
+127 AELWLGVAEDVD
-139 SAVILTLGSGVG
+139 SAAILTLGSGVG
-151 GGIIMNGKLQSGYHL
+151 GGIIMNGKLQSGFNL

-175 TDFNTKKMRGNFFG
+175 TSFDTEKLRGKFFG
-189 RSGSAVELIRRIATK
+189 RTGSAVELIKRIATK
-204 KNLIDKKDGEQVFEL
+204 KNLADKKDGEQVFEW
-219 ITQGDDEANTIFND
+219 INQGDEEAQAIFDD
-233 YIYELAIQIL
+233 YIYGLASQVL

-266 VKRLNEVVSEIKA
+266 VKRLNKAIEEIKA
-279 ANPFHSAKPSIITC
+279 ANPFHGARPKIVTC
-293 RFQNDA
+293 HFQNDA

-311 YK
+311 SIG